1 MNLTIFNQ
9 LDFLPALREF
19 FKALQVPVNAV
30 TDAPIAARDILSNNY
45 RDREPFNR
53 IDEVYFLGMVDDGAF
68 RGKGAI
74 ALASVQE
81 FTKDYEGV
89 VIFGVTLKGRK
100 GGLLPTRSQLAEI
113 SRAFNREFCYTP
125 VVVVFRYAGADGEY
139 LAFANTER
147 SKFKRNQE
155 GEKAGKVTLLRDIDI
170 RQPHSG
176 HERILADLKI
186 PNAGKDRVDSFDKL
200 YKYWQKV
207 LDVSLLNIANFS
219 LVRYSSRNE

>member
-19 FKALQVPVNAV
+19 FKALQVPINAV
-30 TDAPIAARDILSNNY
+30 TDAPIAATDILGNSY
-45 RDREPFNR
+45 KDREPFDL
-53 IDEVYFLGMVDDGAF
+53 IDQVYFLGMVDDGAF

-81 FTKDYEGV
+81 FTKDYEGI
-89 VIFGVTLKGRK
+89 VIFGVVLKGRD

-125 VVVVFRYAGADGEY
+125 VVVVFKYGEY

-147 SKFKRNQE
+147 LKFKRDQE
-155 GEKAGKVTLLRDIDI
+155 GEKAGKVTLLRDINI
-170 RQPHSG
+170 KNPHSG
-176 HERILADLKI
+176 HAKILTDLKI
-186 PNAGKDRVDSFDKL
+186 PTAGKDRVDSFDKL

-207 LDVSLLNIANFS
+207 LDVSLLNKKFYQEVS
-219 LVRYSSRNE
+219 Y